1 MVRYKSVTY
10 TVCYSLFIVRFTFW
24 NSHKIASEELEF
36 TVCDTIAV
44 RQKMVRRIT
53 LKYVLT

>member
-1 MVRYKSVTY
+1 MVRYK
-10 TVCYSLFIVRFTFW
+10 TVCILYSLLD
-24 NSHKIASEELEF
+24 SHFGTVTKIASEELEQS
-36 TVCDTIAV
+36 VILAILAV